1 MCKGAVRIVCD
12 SPNRTC
18 PPLSDEPE
26 PRENARVLTLPGCR
40 HLSKPSRRRCVRRS
54 ARLPGKAARSA
65 AAQTLRFP
73 TFADIRSG
81 CTGRG
86 TDRLRAA
93 AFFDGK
99 KTPIHRDR
107 PARRTADSLHSRPAI
122 LSGSF
127 SEKKV
132 RTEFSAE
139 GRGRGDRPKR
149 RASAREASRGGSRLR
164 RLAPAGRDGTDAP
177 IFGRR
182 AESAPDPRYFPA
194 EGDKFGIF
202 PLTLPERNSTVRLV
216 NYYYFY
222 HFSKTWE

>member
-1 MCKGAVRIVCD
+1 MSR
-12 SPNRTC
+12 NRGKT
-18 PPLSDEPE
+18 PASF
-26 PRENARVLTLPGCR
+26 LPGRR

-107 PARRTADSLHSRPAI
+107 PARRTADSLHSRSAI

-177 IFGRR
+177 RFSV
-182 AESAPDPRYFPA
+182 AEPKAPPIRDIFPA

-216 NYYYFY
+216 NYYYFLP
-222 HFSKTWE
+222 F